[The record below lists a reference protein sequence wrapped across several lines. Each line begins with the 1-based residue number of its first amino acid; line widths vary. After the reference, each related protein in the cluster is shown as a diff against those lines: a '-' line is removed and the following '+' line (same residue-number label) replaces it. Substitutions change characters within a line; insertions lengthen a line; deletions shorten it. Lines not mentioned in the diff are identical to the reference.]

1 MRFEDLVAE
10 KNDALTP
17 SDLKLVSV
25 LLTDPSIGSFMP
37 AQKVAARA
45 GVHPSTASRLA
56 RKLGFETYSAM
67 REALEFEQDASA
79 RVRKRVESAAG
90 RSLLESVVAGEMVA
104 LSRLMA
110 QVSQEQITAAT
121 TALRRAHKII
131 VIGESH
137 AGSLAELFAR
147 RLKRSGYA
155 AVGLAHADWQA
166 ADELIALTQK
176 DLVFGMIFRHDSQGV
191 VRALTLAAERGAGTV
206 LLTDRSVTP
215 AAKISITARRGEPGE
230 FHSLTVPM
238 AICNTL
244 VLELSRVDRGRSM
257 EALAQL
263 EDLRLSFE
271 NAGAPHKKRG
281 DRLQS

>member
-1 MRFEDLVAE
+1 M
-10 KNDALTP
+10 K
-17 SDLKLVSV
+17 
-25 LLTDPSIGSFMP
+25 DPTIGSFMP

-56 RKLGFETYSAM
+56 RKLGFDTYSAM

-79 RVRKRVESAAG
+79 RVRKRIESAAG
-90 RSLLESVVAGEMVA
+90 RSLLESVVAGEMAA

-110 QVSQEQITAAT
+110 QVSPEQIAAAT
-121 TALRRAHKII
+121 NSLRRASRII

-147 RLKRSGYA
+147 RLKRSGYLA
-155 AVGLAHADWQA
+155 TGLAHADWQA
-166 ADELIALTQK
+166 ADELISLTQK
-176 DLVFGMIFRHDSQGV
+176 DLVFGMIFRHDSPGV
-191 VRALTLAAERGAGTV
+191 VRALTLAAERGAGTI
-206 LLTDRSVTP
+206 LLTDRAV
-215 AAKISITARRGEPGE
+215 AAAATTTITARRGEPGE

-271 NAGAPHKKRG
+271 NAGAPRKR
-281 DRLQS
+281 RITAVE

>member
-25 LLTDPSIGSFMP
+25 LLTDPTIGSFMP

-56 RKLGFETYSAM
+56 RKLGFDTYSAM

-90 RSLLESVVAGEMVA
+90 RSLLESVVAGEMMA

-110 QVSQEQITAAT
+110 QVSQDQITAAT
-121 TALRRAHKII
+121 HALRRADRII

-147 RLKRSGYA
+147 RLKRSGYLA
-155 AVGLAHADWQA
+155 TGLSHADWQA
-166 ADELIALTQK
+166 ADELISLTQK
-176 DLVFGMIFRHDSQGV
+176 DLVFGMIFRHDSPGV
-191 VRALTLAAERGAGTV
+191 IRALALAAERGANTI
-206 LLTDRSVTP
+206 LLTDRSV
-215 AAKISITARRGEPGE
+215 AAGAKTTITARRGEPGE
-230 FHSLTVPM
+230 FQSLTVPM

-244 VLELSRVDRGRSM
+244 VLELSKVDRGRSM
-257 EALAQL
+257 DALSQL
-263 EDLRLSFE
+263 ETLRLSFE
-271 NAGAPHKKRG
+271 NPGVPRKRG
-281 DRLQS
+281 T